1 MAKDKGVTAPKGFR
15 VGAAACGLKST
26 GAPDVVLVV
35 SDLLAAWAGVFTRNR
50 VISAPALLSKK
61 RLARKSIRAIIA
73 NSGNANACTG
83 RRGELDAAEM
93 TRLAAGA
100 VGLRPNEVIVAST
113 GIIGEKLDMDKVSRG
128 IAAAARNLGST
139 TRHAREGERA
149 IMTTDLVAK
158 SAVARFRANGKSVV
172 LGGMAKGSGMIAP
185 RMGTMH
191 AFLVTDAAVES
202 AALRGMLRDVVDET
216 FNCVT
221 VDGHTSTSDCVFL
234 LANGASGAALRSKKD
249 TAAFRDALRE
259 VARSLS
265 RQIAADGEGARCLVT
280 VEVTGARTMKEARMA
295 ARAIA
300 ESPLV
305 KTAIHGADPNWGR
318 IVSAAG
324 YSGAAMNPKR
334 AELSVQG
341 VKLFAR
347 GEPLEFPRKRVSRLM
362 GKKEVVVSLN
372 LGAGRSRATFWTCDL
387 SKLYIAI
394 NAEYHT

>member
-128 IAAAARNLGST
+128 IAAVARNLGST

-158 SAVARFRANGKSVV
+158 SAVARFRAS
-172 LGGMAKGSGMIAP
+172 
-185 RMGTMH
+185 
-191 AFLVTDAAVES
+191 
-202 AALRGMLRDVVDET
+202 
-216 FNCVT
+216 
-221 VDGHTSTSDCVFL
+221 
-234 LANGASGAALRSKKD
+234 
-249 TAAFRDALRE
+249 
-259 VARSLS
+259 
-265 RQIAADGEGARCLVT
+265 
-280 VEVTGARTMKEARMA
+280 
-295 ARAIA
+295 
-300 ESPLV
+300 
-305 KTAIHGADPNWGR
+305 
-318 IVSAAG
+318 
-324 YSGAAMNPKR
+324 
-334 AELSVQG
+334 
-341 VKLFAR
+341 
-347 GEPLEFPRKRVSRLM
+347 
-362 GKKEVVVSLN
+362 
-372 LGAGRSRATFWTCDL
+372 
-387 SKLYIAI
+387 
-394 NAEYHT
+394 

>member
-1 MAKDKGVTAPKGFR
+1 MAKGKGVVEPKGFR
-15 VGAAACGLKST
+15 VGSAACGLKSK
-26 GAPDVVLVV
+26 GRPDVVLVV
-35 SDLLAAWAGVFTRNR
+35 SDFPATWAGAFTRNR

-61 RLARKSIRAIIA
+61 RLARKTIRAIVA

-83 RRGELDAAEM
+83 RRGERDAVEM
-93 TRLAAGA
+93 TRLAADATG
-100 VGLRPNEVIVAST
+100 VRPNDVIVAST
-113 GIIGEKLDMDKVSRG
+113 GIIGEMLDMDKVACG

-139 TRHAREGERA
+139 VRHARKAERA
-149 IMTTDLVAK
+149 LLTTDLVRK
-158 SAVARFRANGKSVV
+158 SAVAVFKAGGKTVA

-191 AFLVTDAAVES
+191 AFLTTDAAVES
-202 AALRGMLRDVVDET
+202 APLRRILREVVDET

-234 LANGASGAALRSKKD
+234 LANGASGAALRSKKEL
-249 TAAFRDALRE
+249 AAFRGALFD

-280 VEVTGARTMKEARMA
+280 VEVTGARSTSEARMA

-324 YSGAAMNPKR
+324 YSGAAMDLRR
-334 AELSVQG
+334 AELVVQG

-362 GKKEVVVSLN
+362 RKKEVVVSLK
-372 LGAGRSRATFWTCDL
+372 LGAGRSAATFWSCDL
-387 SKLYIAI
+387 SKVYITI